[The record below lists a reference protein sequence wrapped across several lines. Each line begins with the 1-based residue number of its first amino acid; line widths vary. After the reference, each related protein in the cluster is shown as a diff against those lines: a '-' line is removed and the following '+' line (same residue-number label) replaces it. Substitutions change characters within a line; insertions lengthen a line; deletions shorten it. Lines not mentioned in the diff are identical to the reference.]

1 LQNHTSLGVLMRQ
14 SRESSSD
21 KRIKVMRIIARMNVG
36 GPAVQVSGLMRGLSP
51 TDFNHRLYTGY
62 CAEDEADY
70 IKDQAP
76 DVQAIQLDGLG
87 RKVNPRADFLILFRL
102 IKEIR
107 EFKPDIIHTHT
118 AKAGVIGRLA
128 SILSFH
134 PSKRVHTFHGHLLSG
149 YFDPLVTKLVILI
162 EKILAL
168 KTNILVSVG
177 GKVRD
182 ELLAKKIGKLTK
194 YRIFPPGL
202 ALKEIVSRESALKI
216 LGLESDFVYIS
227 FIGRVTQIKRPDRF
241 LDTVE
246 IVAKQNKN
254 VKFLVAGGG
263 DLLEE
268 CKKSAHERSLP
279 VLFLGWRSDIENILS
294 TSDIVVL
301 TSDNEGTPISL
312 IQAGL
317 AGKPTVST
325 NVGSVKEIVL
335 DGKTGLITEL
345 TPKSLAEAI
354 SYLADDDVLRK
365 NFGSAANVHAHAN
378 YGVDRLVEDHSQ
390 LYKELISNPKP

>member
-1 LQNHTSLGVLMRQ
+1 MRQ
-14 SRESSSD
+14 SRVSNSD

-36 GPAVQVSGLMRGLSP
+36 GPAVQVSGLMRGLSS

-70 IKDQAP
+70 IKEQAP

-87 RKVNPRADFLILFRL
+87 RKVNPRADFLILFKL
-102 IKEIR
+102 VKEIR
-107 EFKPDIIHTHT
+107 TFKPDVIHTHT

-128 SILSFH
+128 SILSLH

-149 YFDPLVTKLVILI
+149 YFDPLVTRLVILV
-162 EKILAL
+162 EKILAV

-177 GKVRD
+177 EKVRD
-182 ELLAKKIGKLTK
+182 ELLAKKIGKFSK

-202 ALKEIVSRESALKI
+202 ALNELVSRESALKI

-241 LDTVE
+241 LDVVE
-246 IVAKQNKN
+246 IIAKQDTNI
-254 VKFLVAGGG
+254 KFLVAGGG
-263 DLLEE
+263 DLLDE
-268 CKKSAHERSLP
+268 CMKSAKERSLP
-279 VLFLGWRSDIENILS
+279 VQFLGWRSDIENILS
-294 TSDIVVL
+294 ASDIVVL

-335 DGKTGLITEL
+335 DGKTGFITEL
-345 TPKSLAEAI
+345 NPESLATAI
-354 SYLADDDVLRK
+354 SSLVKDDVLRK
-365 NFGSAANVHAHAN
+365 KFGSAASLHTHAN
-378 YGVDRLVEDHSQ
+378 YGVDRLVKDHSQ
-390 LYKELISNPKP
+390 LYKELISNPKL

>member
-1 LQNHTSLGVLMRQ
+1 MRQ
-14 SRESSSD
+14 SRESNSD

-36 GPAVQVSGLMRGLSP
+36 GPAVQVSGLMRGLSVK
-51 TDFNHRLYTGY
+51 DFDHRLYTGY

-70 IKDQAP
+70 LKEQAP
-76 DVQAIQLDGLG
+76 DVRAIQLDGLG
-87 RKVNPRADFLILFRL
+87 RKVNPRADFLILFEL

-107 EFKPDIIHTHT
+107 IFKPDVIHTHT

-128 SILSFH
+128 SILSMH

-149 YFDPLVTKLVILI
+149 YFNPLITNLVIFI
-162 EKILAL
+162 EKILAQ

-177 GKVRD
+177 EKVRD
-182 ELLAKKIGKLTK
+182 ELLAKKIGKFSK

-202 ALKEIVSRESALKI
+202 ALKKLVDRESALKI
-216 LGLESDFVYIS
+216 LGLESKFLYIS

-241 LDTVE
+241 LDMVE
-246 IVAKQNKN
+246 IIAKQSTNI
-254 VKFLVAGGG
+254 KFLVAGGG
-263 DLLEE
+263 DLLDE
-268 CKKSAHERSLP
+268 CMKAAKQRGLP
-279 VLFLGWRSDIENILS
+279 VVFLGWRTDIENILS
-294 TSDIVVL
+294 ASDIVVL

-335 DGKTGLITEL
+335 DGKTGFVTEL
-345 TPKSLAEAI
+345 TPDSLANAI
-354 SYLADDDVLRK
+354 SALIKDEVVRK
-365 NFGSAANVHAHAN
+365 NFGAAANVHTHAN
-378 YGVDRLVEDHSQ
+378 YGVERLVKDHSL
-390 LYKELISNPKP
+390 LYKEITSNLRP

>member
-1 LQNHTSLGVLMRQ
+1 MRQ

-36 GPAVQVSGLMRGLSP
+36 GPAVQVSGLMRGLSS

-128 SILSFH
+128 SILSFY

-182 ELLAKKIGKLTK
+182 ELLAKKIGKLSK

-202 ALKEIVSRESALKI
+202 ALKELVCRESALKI

-227 FIGRVTQIKRPDRF
+227 FIGRVTQIKRPDRL
-241 LDTVE
+241 LDMVE
-246 IVAKQNKN
+246 IVTKQNKK

-345 TPKSLAEAI
+345 TPESLAIAI
-354 SYLADDDVLRK
+354 SSLANDDVLRK
-365 NFGSAANVHAHAN
+365 SFGLAASVHTHAN
-378 YGVDRLVEDHSQ
+378 YGVDRLVSDHSQ

>member
-1 LQNHTSLGVLMRQ
+1 MRQ
-14 SRESSSD
+14 SRESNSD

-87 RKVNPRADFLILFRL
+87 RKVNPRADFLIFFKL

-107 EFKPDIIHTHT
+107 AFKPDVIHTHT

-128 SILSFH
+128 SILSLH

-149 YFDPLVTKLVILI
+149 YFNPLVTRLVILI
-162 EKILAL
+162 EKILAF
-168 KTNILVSVG
+168 KTNVLVSVG
-177 GKVRD
+177 EKVRD
-182 ELLAKKIGKLTK
+182 ELLAKKIGTFSK

-202 ALKEIVSRESALKI
+202 ALKELVPRESALKI
-216 LGLESDFVYIS
+216 LGLEPDYLYIS

-241 LDTVE
+241 LDMVE
-246 IVAKQNKN
+246 IIAKQDTN

-263 DLLEE
+263 DLLDE
-268 CKKSAHERSLP
+268 CMKSAKERNLP
-279 VLFLGWRSDIENILS
+279 VLFLGWRSDIENVLS
-294 TSDIVVL
+294 ASDIVVL

-317 AGKPTVST
+317 AGKSTVST

-335 DGKTGLITEL
+335 DGKTGFITEL
-345 TPKSLAEAI
+345 TPESLARAI
-354 SYLADDDVLRK
+354 SSLAADNVLRK
-365 NFGSAANVHAHAN
+365 NFGSAASVHTHAN
-378 YGVDRLVEDHSQ
+378 YSVERLVNDHSQ

>member
-1 LQNHTSLGVLMRQ
+1 MRQ

-36 GPAVQVSGLMRGLSP
+36 GPAVQVSGLMRGLSS

-62 CAEDEADY
+62 CAEDESDY

-76 DVQAIQLDGLG
+76 DVQATQLDGLG

-149 YFDPLVTKLVILI
+149 YFNPLVTKLVILV

-182 ELLAKKIGKLTK
+182 ELLAKKIGKLSK

-202 ALKEIVSRESALKI
+202 ALKELVSRESALKI

-227 FIGRVTQIKRPDRF
+227 FIGRVTQIKRPDRL
-241 LDTVE
+241 LDMVE
-246 IVAKQNKN
+246 IVTKQNKK

-279 VLFLGWRSDIENILS
+279 VLFLGWRSDIENVLS

-335 DGKTGLITEL
+335 DGKTGLITVL
-345 TPKSLAEAI
+345 TPESLAIAV
-354 SYLADDDVLRK
+354 SSLATDDVLRK
-365 NFGSAANVHAHAN
+365 SFGLAASVHTHAN
-378 YGVDRLVEDHSQ
+378 YGVDRLVSDHSQ

>member
-1 LQNHTSLGVLMRQ
+1 MRQ
-14 SRESSSD
+14 SRESNSD

-36 GPAVQVSGLMRGLSP
+36 GPAVQVSGLMRGLSS
-51 TDFNHRLYTGY
+51 TDFDHRLYTGY

-70 IKDQAP
+70 IKEQAP

-87 RKVNPRADFLILFRL
+87 RKVNPRADFLILFKL

-107 EFKPDIIHTHT
+107 TFRPDIIHTHT

-128 SILSFH
+128 SILSLY

-149 YFDPLVTKLVILI
+149 YFDSLVTRLVIVI
-162 EKILAL
+162 EKMLAV

-177 GKVRD
+177 EKVRD
-182 ELLAKKIGKLTK
+182 ELLAKKIGKFSK

-202 ALKEIVSRESALKI
+202 ALNELVSHESALNI

-241 LDTVE
+241 LDVVE
-246 IVAKQNKN
+246 IIAKQNAN

-263 DLLEE
+263 DLLDE
-268 CKKSAHERSLP
+268 CMKSAKKRSLP
-279 VLFLGWRSDIENILS
+279 VQFLGWRSDIENILS
-294 TSDIVVL
+294 ASDIVVL

-335 DGKTGLITEL
+335 DGKTGFVTEL
-345 TPKSLAEAI
+345 NPESLATAI
-354 SYLADDDVLRK
+354 SSLVKDDVLRK
-365 NFGSAANVHAHAN
+365 KFGSAASLHAHAN
-378 YGVDRLVEDHSQ
+378 YGVDRLVKDHSQ

>member
-1 LQNHTSLGVLMRQ
+1 MRQ
-14 SRESSSD
+14 SRESNSD

-36 GPAVQVSGLMRGLSP
+36 GPAVQVSGLMRGLST
-51 TDFNHRLYTGY
+51 TDFDHRLYTGY

-70 IKDQAP
+70 IKEQAP

-87 RKVNPRADFLILFRL
+87 RKVNPRADFLILFKL

-107 EFKPDIIHTHT
+107 TFKPDIIHTHT

-128 SILSFH
+128 SVLSLY

-149 YFDPLVTKLVILI
+149 YFDPLVTKLVILV
-162 EKILAL
+162 EKILAV

-177 GKVRD
+177 EKVRD
-182 ELLAKKIGKLTK
+182 ELLAKKIGKFSK

-202 ALKEIVSRESALKI
+202 ALNELVSRESALKI

-241 LDTVE
+241 LDVVE
-246 IVAKQNKN
+246 IIAKQTTNI
-254 VKFLVAGGG
+254 KFLVAGGG
-263 DLLEE
+263 DLLDE
-268 CKKSAHERSLP
+268 CMKSAKKRSLP
-279 VLFLGWRSDIENILS
+279 VQFLGWRSDIENILS
-294 TSDIVVL
+294 AADIVVL

-325 NVGSVKEIVL
+325 HVGSVKEIVL
-335 DGKTGLITEL
+335 DGKTGFVTEL
-345 TPKSLAEAI
+345 NPESLATAI
-354 SYLADDDVLRK
+354 SSLAKDDVLRK
-365 NFGSAANVHAHAN
+365 KFGSAASLHTHAN
-378 YGVDRLVEDHSQ
+378 YGVDRLVKDHSQ
-390 LYKELISNPKP
+390 LYKELISNPKL

>member
-1 LQNHTSLGVLMRQ
+1 MRQ

-70 IKDQAP
+70 IKDQAL
-76 DVQAIQLDGLG
+76 DVQAIQIDGLG
-87 RKVNPRADFLILFRL
+87 RKVNPRADFLILFKL

-118 AKAGVIGRLA
+118 TKAGVIGRLA
-128 SILSFH
+128 SILSLH

-149 YFDPLVTKLVILI
+149 YFGPLVTKLVILV

-182 ELLAKKIGKLTK
+182 ELLAKKIGKLSK

-202 ALKEIVSRESALKI
+202 ALKELVSRESALKI
-216 LGLESDFVYIS
+216 LGLESNFVYIS

-241 LDTVE
+241 LDMVE
-246 IVAKQNKN
+246 IVVKQNKN

-294 TSDIVVL
+294 ISDIVVL

-312 IQAGL
+312 IQAGF

-335 DGKTGLITEL
+335 DGKSGLITEL
-345 TPKSLAEAI
+345 TPESLAIAV
-354 SYLADDDVLRK
+354 SSLVDDDVLRK
-365 NFGSAANVHAHAN
+365 NFGSAASVHTHTN
-378 YGVDRLVEDHSQ
+378 YSVDRLVKDHSR

>member
-1 LQNHTSLGVLMRQ
+1 
-14 SRESSSD
+14 
-21 KRIKVMRIIARMNVG
+21 
-36 GPAVQVSGLMRGLSP
+36 MRGLSS
-51 TDFNHRLYTGY
+51 TDFDHRLYTGY

-70 IKDQAP
+70 IKEQAP

-87 RKVNPRADFLILFRL
+87 RKVNPRADFLILFKL

-107 EFKPDIIHTHT
+107 TFKPDIIHTHT

-128 SILSFH
+128 SILSLY

-149 YFDPLVTKLVILI
+149 YFDSLVTRLVIVI
-162 EKILAL
+162 EKMLAV

-177 GKVRD
+177 EKVRD
-182 ELLAKKIGKLTK
+182 ELLAKKIGKFSK

-202 ALKEIVSRESALKI
+202 ALNELVSHESALNI

-241 LDTVE
+241 LDVVE
-246 IVAKQNKN
+246 IIAKQNAN

-263 DLLEE
+263 DLLDE
-268 CKKSAHERSLP
+268 CMKSAKKRSLP
-279 VLFLGWRSDIENILS
+279 VQFLGWRSDIENILS
-294 TSDIVVL
+294 ASDIVVL

-335 DGKTGLITEL
+335 DGKTGFVTEL
-345 TPKSLAEAI
+345 NPESLATAI
-354 SYLADDDVLRK
+354 SSLVKDDVLRK
-365 NFGSAANVHAHAN
+365 KFGSAASLHAHAN
-378 YGVDRLVEDHSQ
+378 YGVDRLVKDHSQ
-390 LYKELISNPKP
+390 LYKELFSNPKL

>member
-1 LQNHTSLGVLMRQ
+1 MRQ
-14 SRESSSD
+14 SRVSNSD

-36 GPAVQVSGLMRGLSP
+36 GPAVQVSGLMRGLSS

-70 IKDQAP
+70 IKEQAP

-87 RKVNPRADFLILFRL
+87 RKVNPRADFLILFKL
-102 IKEIR
+102 VKEIR
-107 EFKPDIIHTHT
+107 TFKPDVIHTHT

-128 SILSFH
+128 SILSLH

-149 YFDPLVTKLVILI
+149 YFDPLVTRLVILV
-162 EKILAL
+162 EKILAV

-177 GKVRD
+177 EKVRD
-182 ELLAKKIGKLTK
+182 ELLAKKIGKFSK

-202 ALKEIVSRESALKI
+202 ALNELVSRESALKI

-241 LDTVE
+241 LDVVE
-246 IVAKQNKN
+246 IIAKQTTNI
-254 VKFLVAGGG
+254 KFLVAGGG

-268 CKKSAHERSLP
+268 CMKSAKERSLP
-279 VLFLGWRSDIENILS
+279 VQFLGWRSDIENILS
-294 TSDIVVL
+294 ASDIVVL

-335 DGKTGLITEL
+335 DGKTGFITEL
-345 TPKSLAEAI
+345 NPESLATAI
-354 SYLADDDVLRK
+354 SSLVKDDVLRK
-365 NFGSAANVHAHAN
+365 KFGSAASLHTHAN
-378 YGVDRLVEDHSQ
+378 YGVDRLVKDHSQ
-390 LYKELISNPKP
+390 LYKELISNPKL

>member
-1 LQNHTSLGVLMRQ
+1 MRQ
-14 SRESSSD
+14 SRENNSD

-36 GPAVQVSGLMRGLSP
+36 GPAVQVSGLMRGLSA
-51 TDFNHRLYTGY
+51 TDFDHRLYTGY

-70 IKDQAP
+70 IKEQAP

-87 RKVNPRADFLILFRL
+87 RKVNPRADFLILFQL

-107 EFKPDIIHTHT
+107 TFKPDVIHTHT
-118 AKAGVIGRLA
+118 VKAGVIGRLA
-128 SILSFH
+128 SILSLH

-149 YFDPLVTKLVILI
+149 YFNPLITNLVIFI

-177 GKVRD
+177 EKVRD
-182 ELLAKKIGKLTK
+182 ELLAKKIGKFSK

-202 ALKEIVSRESALKI
+202 ALKELVDRESALKI
-216 LGLESDFVYIS
+216 LGLESNFLYIS

-241 LDTVE
+241 LDMVE
-246 IVAKQNKN
+246 IIAKQSMNI
-254 VKFLVAGGG
+254 KFVVAGGG
-263 DLLEE
+263 DLLDE
-268 CKKSAHERSLP
+268 CMKSAKQRSLP
-279 VLFLGWRSDIENILS
+279 VVFLGWRSDIENILS
-294 TSDIVVL
+294 ASDIVVL

-335 DGKTGLITEL
+335 DGKTGFVTDL
-345 TPKSLAEAI
+345 TADSLAKSITSLINDEVVI
-354 SYLADDDVLRK
+354 K
-365 NFGSAANVHAHAN
+365 NFGAAAKAHTHMN
-378 YGVDRLVEDHSQ
+378 YGVERLVKYHSL
-390 LYKELISNPKP
+390 LYKEITSNLKP

>member
-1 LQNHTSLGVLMRQ
+1 MRQ

-128 SILSFH
+128 SILSLH

-149 YFDPLVTKLVILI
+149 YFGPLVTKLVILV

-182 ELLAKKIGKLTK
+182 ELLAKKIGKLSK
-194 YRIFPPGL
+194 YRIFPPGV
-202 ALKEIVSRESALKI
+202 ALKELVSRESALKI
-216 LGLESDFVYIS
+216 LGLESNFIYIS
-227 FIGRVTQIKRPDRF
+227 FIGRVTQIKRPDRL
-241 LDTVE
+241 LDMVE
-246 IVAKQNKN
+246 IVTKQNKN

-279 VLFLGWRSDIENILS
+279 VLFLGWRSDIENVLS
-294 TSDIVVL
+294 ISDIVVL

-335 DGKTGLITEL
+335 DGKTGFITEL
-345 TPKSLAEAI
+345 TPESLTTAISSLA
-354 SYLADDDVLRK
+354 DNDVLRK
-365 NFGSAANVHAHAN
+365 NFGSAASVHTHEN
-378 YGVDRLVEDHSQ
+378 YGVDRLVKDHSQ
-390 LYKELISNPKP
+390 LYKELISNPKL

>member
-1 LQNHTSLGVLMRQ
+1 
-14 SRESSSD
+14 
-21 KRIKVMRIIARMNVG
+21 MNVG
-36 GPAVQVSGLMRGLSP
+36 GPAVQVSGLMRGLSS

-70 IKDQAP
+70 IKEQAP

-87 RKVNPRADFLILFRL
+87 RKVNPRADFLILFKL

-107 EFKPDIIHTHT
+107 TFKPDVIHTHT

-128 SILSFH
+128 SILSLY

-149 YFDPLVTKLVILI
+149 YFDPLVTRLVILV
-162 EKILAL
+162 EKILAV

-177 GKVRD
+177 EKVRD
-182 ELLAKKIGKLTK
+182 ELLAKKIGKFSK

-202 ALKEIVSRESALKI
+202 ALSELVSRESALKI
-216 LGLESDFVYIS
+216 LGLESDFIYIS

-241 LDTVE
+241 LDVVE
-246 IVAKQNKN
+246 IIAKQTTNI
-254 VKFLVAGGG
+254 KFLVAGGG

-268 CKKSAHERSLP
+268 CMKSAKERSLP
-279 VLFLGWRSDIENILS
+279 VQFLGWRSDIENILS
-294 TSDIVVL
+294 ASDIVVL

-335 DGKTGLITEL
+335 DGKTGFITEL
-345 TPKSLAEAI
+345 NPESLATAI
-354 SYLADDDVLRK
+354 SSLAKDDVLRK
-365 NFGSAANVHAHAN
+365 KFGSAASLHTHAN
-378 YGVDRLVEDHSQ
+378 YGVDRLVKDHSQ
-390 LYKELISNPKP
+390 LYKELISNPKL

>member
-1 LQNHTSLGVLMRQ
+1 MRQ
-14 SRESSSD
+14 SRENNSD

-36 GPAVQVSGLMRGLSP
+36 GPAVQVSGLMRGLSA
-51 TDFNHRLYTGY
+51 TDFDHRLYTGY

-70 IKDQAP
+70 IKEQAP

-87 RKVNPRADFLILFRL
+87 RKVNPRADFLILFQL

-107 EFKPDIIHTHT
+107 TFKPDVIHTHT

-128 SILSFH
+128 SILSLH

-149 YFDPLVTKLVILI
+149 YFNPLITNLVILI
-162 EKILAL
+162 EKTLAL

-177 GKVRD
+177 EKVRD
-182 ELLAKKIGKLTK
+182 ELLAKKIGKFSK

-202 ALKEIVSRESALKI
+202 ALKELVDRESALKI
-216 LGLESDFVYIS
+216 LGLESNFLYIS

-241 LDTVE
+241 LDMVE
-246 IVAKQNKN
+246 IIAKQSTNI
-254 VKFLVAGGG
+254 KFLVAGGG
-263 DLLEE
+263 DLLDE
-268 CKKSAHERSLP
+268 CMKSAKQRSLP
-279 VLFLGWRSDIENILS
+279 VVFLGWRSDIENILS
-294 TSDIVVL
+294 ASDIVVL

-335 DGKTGLITEL
+335 DGKTGFVTDL
-345 TPKSLAEAI
+345 TADSLAKSITSLINDE
-354 SYLADDDVLRK
+354 VVRK
-365 NFGSAANVHAHAN
+365 NFGVAAKAHTHMN
-378 YGVDRLVEDHSQ
+378 YGVERLVKDHSL
-390 LYKELISNPKP
+390 LYKEITSNLKP

>member
-1 LQNHTSLGVLMRQ
+1 MRQ
-14 SRESSSD
+14 SRESNSD

-36 GPAVQVSGLMRGLSP
+36 GPAVQVSGLMRGLSER
-51 TDFNHRLYTGY
+51 DFNHRLYTGY

-70 IKDQAP
+70 IKEQAP

-87 RKVNPRADFLILFRL
+87 RKVNPRADFLILFQL

-107 EFKPDIIHTHT
+107 AFKPDVIHTHT

-128 SILSFH
+128 SILSLH

-149 YFDPLVTKLVILI
+149 YFNPLVTRLVIFI

-177 GKVRD
+177 EKVRD
-182 ELLAKKIGKLTK
+182 ELLAKKIGKFSK

-202 ALKEIVSRESALKI
+202 ALKELVDHESALKI
-216 LGLESDFVYIS
+216 LGLEPNFLYIS

-241 LDTVE
+241 LDVVE
-246 IVAKQNKN
+246 IIAKQSTNI
-254 VKFLVAGGG
+254 KFVVAGGG
-263 DLLEE
+263 DLLDE
-268 CKKSAHERSLP
+268 CMRSAKERSLP
-279 VLFLGWRSDIENILS
+279 VVFLGWRSDIENIFS
-294 TSDIVVL
+294 ASDIVVL

-335 DGKTGLITEL
+335 DGKTGFVSEL
-345 TPKSLAEAI
+345 SAESLAKSITSLINDE
-354 SYLADDDVLRK
+354 VVRK
-365 NFGSAANVHAHAN
+365 NFGTAASVHTHAN
-378 YGVDRLVEDHSQ
+378 YGVERLVRDHSQ
-390 LYKELISNPKP
+390 LYKEITSSLKP

>member
-1 LQNHTSLGVLMRQ
+1 MRQ
-14 SRESSSD
+14 SRVSNSD

-36 GPAVQVSGLMRGLSP
+36 GPAVQVSGLMRGLST
-51 TDFNHRLYTGY
+51 TDFDHRLYTGY

-70 IKDQAP
+70 IKEQAP

-87 RKVNPRADFLILFRL
+87 RKVNPRADFLILFKL

-107 EFKPDIIHTHT
+107 TFKPDVIHTHT

-128 SILSFH
+128 SILSLY

-149 YFDPLVTKLVILI
+149 YFDPLVTRLVILV
-162 EKILAL
+162 EKILAV

-177 GKVRD
+177 EKVRN
-182 ELLAKKIGKLTK
+182 ELLAKKIGKFSK

-202 ALKEIVSRESALKI
+202 ALNELVSHQSALKI

-241 LDTVE
+241 LDVVE
-246 IVAKQNKN
+246 IIAKQNTN
-254 VKFLVAGGG
+254 IKFLVAGGG
-263 DLLEE
+263 DLLDE
-268 CKKSAHERSLP
+268 CMKSAKERSLP
-279 VLFLGWRSDIENILS
+279 VQFLGWRSDIENILS
-294 TSDIVVL
+294 ASDIVVL
-301 TSDNEGTPISL
+301 TSDNEGTPLSL

-335 DGKTGLITEL
+335 NGETGFVTEL
-345 TPKSLAEAI
+345 NPESLATAI
-354 SYLADDDVLRK
+354 SSLAKDDVLRK
-365 NFGSAANVHAHAN
+365 KFGSAAILHTHAN
-378 YGVDRLVEDHSQ
+378 YGVDRLVKDHSQ
-390 LYKELISNPKP
+390 LYKELISNPKL

>member
-1 LQNHTSLGVLMRQ
+1 VCLL
-14 SRESSSD
+14 E
-21 KRIKVMRIIARMNVG
+21 
-36 GPAVQVSGLMRGLSP
+36 
-51 TDFNHRLYTGY
+51 
-62 CAEDEADY
+62 
-70 IKDQAP
+70 
-76 DVQAIQLDGLG
+76 AIQLDGLG

-118 AKAGVIGRLA
+118 AKAGVLGSLEYIF
-128 SILSFH
+128 SFH

-149 YFDPLVTKLVILI
+149 YFDPLVTKLVILV

-182 ELLAKKIGKLTK
+182 ELLAKKIGKLSK
-194 YRIFPPGL
+194 YRIFPPGV
-202 ALKEIVSRESALKI
+202 ALKELVSRESALKI
-216 LGLESDFVYIS
+216 LGLESNFIYIS
-227 FIGRVTQIKRPDRF
+227 FIGRVTQIKRPDRL
-241 LDTVE
+241 LDMVE
-246 IVAKQNKN
+246 IVTKQNKN
-254 VKFLVAGGG
+254 VRFLVAGGG
-263 DLLEE
+263 DMLEE

-279 VLFLGWRSDIENILS
+279 VLFLEWRSDIENILS
-294 TSDIVVL
+294 ISDIVVL

-335 DGKTGLITEL
+335 DGKTGFITEL
-345 TPKSLAEAI
+345 TPESLATAI
-354 SYLADDDVLRK
+354 SSLADNDVLRK
-365 NFGSAANVHAHAN
+365 NFGSAASVHTHEN
-378 YGVDRLVEDHSQ
+378 YGVDRLVKDHSQ
-390 LYKELISNPKP
+390 LYKELISNPKL

>member
-1 LQNHTSLGVLMRQ
+1 MRQ

-128 SILSFH
+128 SILSLH

-149 YFDPLVTKLVILI
+149 YFGPLVTKLVILV

-182 ELLAKKIGKLTK
+182 ELLAKKIGKLSK

-202 ALKEIVSRESALKI
+202 ALKALVSRENALKI
-216 LGLESDFVYIS
+216 LDLESDFVYVS

-241 LDTVE
+241 LDMVE
-246 IVAKQNKN
+246 IVTKQNKN

-325 NVGSVKEIVL
+325 NVGSVNEIVL
-335 DGKTGLITEL
+335 DGKTGFVTEL
-345 TPKSLAEAI
+345 TPESLAVAI
-354 SYLADDDVLRK
+354 ISLAKDEVLRK
-365 NFGSAANVHAHAN
+365 TFGSAASLHTHAN
-378 YGVDRLVEDHSQ
+378 YGVDRLVKDHSQ
-390 LYKELISNPKP
+390 LYKNLMSNPKP